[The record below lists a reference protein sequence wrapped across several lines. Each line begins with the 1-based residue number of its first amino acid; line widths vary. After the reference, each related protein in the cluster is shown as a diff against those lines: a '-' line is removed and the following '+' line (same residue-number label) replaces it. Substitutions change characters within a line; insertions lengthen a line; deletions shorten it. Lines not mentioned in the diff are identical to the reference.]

1 MRSQPTTTTALAPA
15 ARALPGWAAPALVF
29 LGACLVYAINLDRL
43 PHPDELY
50 QILPAEGLLATGEPR
65 LADGLYTRA
74 YAQTWLIA
82 QSIRLFGDSLP
93 AARLSSVLG
102 VAAAATLLFVWLRG
116 AAGAGAAWLG
126 AVGYALSPMA
136 VDTAQ
141 FARIYGVQT
150 GAFTLACVLAYAALA
165 PATRGGRGRRLALL
179 ALALPPLVLAAHLQ
193 PTTLFGAAG
202 LGLWGA
208 GALAL
213 PFLADPAVPPRRKRA
228 GLAAVAALGLVLVA
242 GAWASGLLGELWRE
256 YRSTPIF
263 NQANRNEFWF
273 YHGWFS
279 LLYPSLW
286 PLTGVLALAA
296 LAASPRPAAMALAVF
311 AVGFLLNSFGAS
323 KALRYIAYAQPFLFA
338 LWGMGLAALWR
349 QLAAVVSRLAADL
362 AASLPA
368 LLAGPAGGRRLAR
381 FLVGGA
387 VLFLLLANPAWVRT
401 VTLLADVPVPGEEPS
416 PDWAAAR
423 PALDPLLDRVP
434 VVVTTEELGAQYY
447 LGRFDVRFS
456 PSKLGELPEDQRRE
470 FAPDPRTGRPVVSTV
485 ESLRL
490 IFDCHPEGLFL
501 LASRQWGREHLFN
514 EAVRRLI
521 LERAERVPLPPRA
534 RVTAYAWKRPDG
546 APRPAACATI
556 PPLPGPAARTAGH

>member
-1 MRSQPTTTTALAPA
+1 MRSQPTTTTTTALAPA
-15 ARALPGWAAPALVF
+15 ARTLPAWAAPALVF
-29 LGACLVYAINLDRL
+29 LAACLLYAINLDRL

-65 LADGLYTRA
+65 LADGVYTRA

-102 VAAAATLLFVWLRG
+102 VAAAATLLFVWLRST
-116 AAGAGAAWLG
+116 AGAGAAWL
-126 AVGYALSPMA
+126 AAAGYALSPMA

-165 PATRGGRGRRLALL
+165 PGAGRRRPVLL
-179 ALALPPLVLAAHLQ
+179 ALALPPLLLAVHLQ

-208 GALAL
+208 GALGL
-213 PFLADPAVPPRRKRA
+213 PLLTDPAVPPGRKRA
-228 GLAAVAALGLVLVA
+228 TLAAAAALGVLALA
-242 GAWASGLLGELWRE
+242 GAWASGILGELWRE
-256 YRSTPIF
+256 YRSTPLF
-263 NQANRNEFWF
+263 NQQNQNEFWF
-273 YHGWFS
+273 YHAWFS

-286 PLTGVLALAA
+286 PLTGVLMLAA
-296 LAASPRPAAMALAVF
+296 LAASPRPASLALAVF

-349 QLAAVVSRLAADL
+349 PLAGFASRLAAGL
-362 AASLPA
+362 AASLPSPP
-368 LLAGPAGGRRLAR
+368 LGPAGARRVAGA
-381 FLVGGA
+381 LVGA
-387 VLFLLLANPAWVRT
+387 ALLFLLLANPAWVRT

-423 PALDPLLDRVP
+423 PALDPFLDRVP

-456 PSKLGELPEDQRRE
+456 PSKLGELPEDQQRE
-470 FAPDPRTGRPVVSTV
+470 FGLDPRTGRPVVSTID
-485 ESLRL
+485 SLRL

-521 LERAERVPLPPRA
+521 LERAERVPLPPRT
-534 RVTAYAWKRPDG
+534 RVTAYAWRHPEGTSRPE
-546 APRPAACATI
+546 ACAGL
-556 PPLPGPAARTAGH
+556 PPLPGPAARTAGR